1 MKEKMKATRLGDV
14 VVTSFDLT
22 DEYHNVAVSMIKDGV
37 RNSGN
42 YTLTEVGMSLADIW
56 VDNAKEDNNLD
67 YGDFLK
73 QAIDNGDEL
82 LTLNFDFGSYV
93 QELGEV
99 IVSKC

>member
-1 MKEKMKATRLGDV
+1 MKATRLGDV

-22 DEYHNVAVSMIKDGV
+22 DEYHNVAVLMIKDGV

-42 YTLTEVGMSLADIW
+42 YTLTEVDMNLADIW
-56 VDNAKEDNNLD
+56 IDNAKEDNNLD

-82 LTLNFDFGSYV
+82 LTLCDNLGNYT